1 MKVAELR
8 GTGVCSGRLWA
19 YKGMGLLLRIRLPPR
34 STRTDTRLPYTTL
47 FRSAVD
53 WHLSR
58 SPRDS
63 ELGFRIAPSDCRA
76 RLLRARHCRSEEH
89 TSELKCLM
97 SISHAVLCLKK
108 KTTIPSLQHV
118 NLHILNQPLP
128 PSHVCDRQRLPT

>member
-76 RLLRARHCRSEEH
+76 RLLRARHCSASASTNVHGDADPRQLSKALVSGRGASRGAG
-89 TSELKCLM
+89 TGGPASTRLFSDRKSTRLN
-97 SISHAVLCLKK
+97 SSH
-108 KTTIPSLQHV
+108 
-118 NLHILNQPLP
+118 
-128 PSHVCDRQRLPT
+128 